1 MKTKILGLLVMGAMV
16 YSCASKPVA
25 ATAPKEEVKV
35 VILTAELAEGKNLY
49 ENNCAQC
56 HKLFEPTDFSKE
68 QWKPIV
74 SRMQRKAK
82 LDDTQG
88 ARIYDYL
95 TSNL

>member
-1 MKTKILGLLVMGAMV
+1 MKTKILGLLVMGVMV
-16 YSCASKPVA
+16 YSCASKPVVG
-25 ATAPKEEVKV
+25 ATPKEEVKV
-35 VILTAELAEGKNLY
+35 VILTAELAEGKNLF

-74 SRMQRKAK
+74 SRMQRKAN
-82 LDDTQG
+82 LDEAQG

>member
-1 MKTKILGLLVMGAMV
+1 MKSKILGLLLMGAIV
-16 YSCASKPVA
+16 YSCASKPVVVA
-25 ATAPKEEVKV
+25 APKEEVKV

-74 SRMQRKAK
+74 ARMQRKAD
-82 LDDTQG
+82 LDEAQG

-95 TSNL
+95 ISNL